1 MDRVPDSVPAD
12 TGAPV
17 YRFRPS
23 MIGSALELRLTPDFL
38 VWTMGNSSGRI
49 AYPMI
54 VRMRLGYRPSG
65 FSTRRYVAELWPR
78 GGTRIAIYS
87 TSPRNIFDIEDHGAD
102 YRAFVR
108 ELSRRIAAAR
118 ADCCFE
124 TGYPAWRWWPMAAIG
139 AVTLGAVV
147 YVGVQAVVAKE
158 RAAAAMI
165 AAFGALFFWQIAMVI
180 LRNRPGNFAPD
191 AIPENVLPKR

>member
-1 MDRVPDSVPAD
+1 MPTRVTDADPA
-12 TGAPV
+12 TGAFA
-17 YRFRPS
+17 YSFRPN
-23 MIGSALELRLTPDFL
+23 MIGSALELRLTPDSL
-38 VWTMGNSSGRI
+38 AWTMGSGSGRI

-54 VRMRLGYRPSG
+54 ARLRLGYRPSG
-65 FSTRRYVAELWPR
+65 ISTRRYVAELWPR
-78 GGTRIAIYS
+78 GGSRLVIYS

-118 ADCCFE
+118 ADCRFE

-139 AVTLGAVV
+139 SVTLCAIV

-158 RAAAAMI
+158 LATAAVI
-165 AAFGALFFWQIAMVI
+165 AAFGALFFWQVAMVI
-180 LRNRPGNFAPD
+180 LRNRPGSYAPD
-191 AIPENVLPKR
+191 AIPENVLPK